1 MHQPVQTYRGRLD
14 ESHCQK
20 YEESARGFSRAWMK
34 LDRFSD
40 RVKKRLEVDWIYPG
54 SGVEVPGTVHDQS
67 DLEET

>member
-1 MHQPVQTYRGRLD
+1 
-14 ESHCQK
+14 
-20 YEESARGFSRAWMK
+20 MK